1 MPDTKHRIRFLKRD
15 RKLNLC
21 YIFSCDDTC
30 NLDVVETLL
39 SGLKEKHG
47 IGILAFR
54 NQFGLSQ
61 SSEMCES
68 IIPDL
73 PMDFAIFVVHANE
86 NRLSINENID
96 GTGYSKIYSALLKAT
111 CEYLL

>member
-1 MPDTKHRIRFLKRD
+1 MPDTKHRVRLFKRD
-15 RKLNLC
+15 RKPNLC

-39 SGLKEKHG
+39 SGLKKKHG
-47 IGILAFR
+47 IGIHAFK
-54 NQFGLSQ
+54 NHFHLSQ

-73 PMDFAIFVVHANE
+73 TMDFAIFVVHSNE
-86 NRLSINENID
+86 NRLFINENID

-111 CEYLL
+111 CEYL